1 MKVIPYPPMTSSLH
15 FEAELVVAI
24 GGEGGLRIPKDKALD
39 QIFGFAIGC
48 DLTRRDLQS
57 QAKKMGRPWA
67 AAKGFDYSA
76 PCSAIVPK
84 EETDLT
90 RALFNSSSPPMSDA
104 KITLHVN
111 DEIRQD
117 ATLDKMI
124 WNIPEMI
131 STLSEYFRLKPGDLI
146 MTGTPAGV
154 GEIVTGD
161 QVVAQCGDLPLCK
174 FGVGYQED

>member
-1 MKVIPYPPMTSSLH
+1 M
-15 FEAELVVAI
+15 VAI
-24 GGEGGLRIPKDKALD
+24 GGEGGLRIPKDEALD
-39 QIFGFAIGC
+39 HIFGFAIGC

-57 QAKKMGRPWA
+57 QAKKMGRPWTA
-67 AAKGFDYSA
+67 SKGFDYSA

-90 RALFNSSSPPMSDA
+90 VALFPSSMSSSSPSMSET

-111 DEIRQD
+111 NEIRQD
-117 ATLDKMI
+117 STLDKMI
-124 WNIPEMI
+124 WNIPEMV
-131 STLSEYFRLKPGDLI
+131 STLSKYFRLKPGDLI

-161 QVVAQCGDLPLCK
+161 QIIAKCGDLPSCE
-174 FGVGYQED
+174 FRIGHPED